1 VGKERASRVQAA
13 RARTG
18 LSERIGWSS
27 RSGKRGN
34 RQLRRSVDMND
45 MLAHI
50 RELVGQ
56 QRAWLFSSPIW
67 T

>member
-1 VGKERASRVQAA
+1 MGKERASRVQAA
-13 RARTG
+13 SARARTG
-18 LSERIGWSS
+18 LSERIRWSS

-34 RQLRRSVDMND
+34 WQLRRVCGYD

-56 QRAWLFSSPIW
+56 Q
-67 T
+67 